1 MNKADFFKKNDEK
14 FLPLGF
20 EKDETD
26 PMFFYVKSLVS
37 EEEIE
42 ENGLDEDDVPKLL
55 FGNTGI
61 NKGFCIYTG
70 VHFVWLNCQ
79 TPEEAVKFSE
89 SIVSKWLI
97 TLKHCRQLWLDWR
110 NVSIK
115 HQN

>member
-37 EEEIE
+37 EE
-42 ENGLDEDDVPKLL
+42 
-55 FGNTGI
+55 
-61 NKGFCIYTG
+61 
-70 VHFVWLNCQ
+70 
-79 TPEEAVKFSE
+79 AVKFSE

>member
-1 MNKADFFKKNDEK
+1 MNTADFFKKNDEK

-42 ENGLDEDDVPKLL
+42 KNGLDEDDVPKLL
-55 FGNTGI
+55 FGNTGRNI
-61 NKGFCIYTG
+61 GFCIYTG

-89 SIVSKWLI
+89 SIVSFEE
-97 TLKHCRQLWLDWR
+97 C
-110 NVSIK
+110 
-115 HQN
+115 

>member
-20 EKDETD
+20 EKDEID
-26 PMFFYVKSLVS
+26 PRFFYVKSLVS

-79 TPEEAVKFSE
+79 TPEEAIKFSE
-89 SIVSKWLI
+89 SIVSFEE
-97 TLKHCRQLWLDWR
+97 C
-110 NVSIK
+110 
-115 HQN
+115 

>member
-42 ENGLDEDDVPKLL
+42 DYKFYETYDKALEVGLH
-55 FGNTGI
+55 I
-61 NKGFCIYTG
+61 
-70 VHFVWLNCQ
+70 
-79 TPEEAVKFSE
+79 ASE
-89 SIVSKWLI
+89 TVA
-97 TLKHCRQLWLDWR
+97 
-110 NVSIK
+110 
-115 HQN
+115 